1 MGMGGAQPM
10 NVVSVEFDWDYRSMT
25 ARYDGSSRV
34 SMVVDDAE
42 SHDEV
47 VERAEQRAR
56 QEVCRRGSFSPTLV
70 TIRRLRIDGGRF
82 SRS

>member
-1 MGMGGAQPM
+1 M

-34 SMVVDDAE
+34 SLVVDDGE

-56 QEVCRRGSFSPTLV
+56 QEVCRRGAFSPMLV

-82 SRS
+82 GHD

>member
-1 MGMGGAQPM
+1 MT
-10 NVVSVEFDWDYRSMT
+10 VVSVEFAWDYRSMT
-25 ARYDGSSRV
+25 ARYDGESRV
-34 SMVVDDAE
+34 SMVVDDSE

-56 QEVCRRGSFSPTLV
+56 QEVCRRAGFSPMLV

-82 SRS
+82 ARS